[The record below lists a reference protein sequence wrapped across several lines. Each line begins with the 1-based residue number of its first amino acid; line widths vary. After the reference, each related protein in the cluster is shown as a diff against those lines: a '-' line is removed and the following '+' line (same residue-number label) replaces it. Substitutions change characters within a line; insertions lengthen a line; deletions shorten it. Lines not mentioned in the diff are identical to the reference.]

1 VFIKNTKLYV
11 LLGFALAGDEEDLE
25 HVCEL
30 VTKLEFVDLRTG
42 SPRHL
47 GEQVGRNKCQSVGDH
62 LKE

>member
-1 VFIKNTKLYV
+1 MKLYV
-11 LLGFALAGDEEDLE
+11 LLGFALVEDEEDLE

-47 GEQVGRNKCQSVGDH
+47 RASWK
-62 LKE
+62 K